1 MAGIGENI
9 AALRKKA
16 GLTQEELSE
25 KMCVTAQAVSK
36 WENDLSCP
44 DLENIRSMAKLFD
57 VTVDELL
64 NGRKDVPEL
73 KSDEPEKVAKRIL
86 HIQVHAGENTRINVR
101 IPTAVF
107 LKMAETGT
115 LDKLLGEEM
124 ESEQLEMVTEII
136 RSGTVGSIVSLDDNN
151 SNTHVEITVED
162 YEG

>member
-9 AALRKKA
+9 AALRRKA

-44 DLENIRSMAKLFD
+44 DIETIRSMAKLFG

-64 NGRKDVPEL
+64 NGPKNVPEL

-86 HIQVHAGENTRINVR
+86 HMQVNTGADTKIHCR

-107 LKMAETGT
+107 LKAAENGT
-115 LDKLLGEEM
+115 LEKLLGDEL
-124 ESEQLEMVTEII
+124 ESEQLDMILEII
-136 RSGTVGSIVSLDDNN
+136 RSGTVGSIVSVDQGD
-151 SNTHVEITVED
+151 THVEIAVED
-162 YEG
+162 YES

>member
-1 MAGIGENI
+1 MASIGENI

-44 DLENIRSMAKLFD
+44 DIEKIRSMAKLFS

-64 NGRKDVPEL
+64 NGGKDVPVL
-73 KSDEPEKVAKRIL
+73 KSDEPEKIAKRIL
-86 HIQVHAGENTRINVR
+86 HIQVNTGGDTRIHCR

-107 LKMAETGT
+107 LKAAENGT
-115 LDKLLGEEM
+115 LDKLIGEEL
-124 ESEQLEMVTEII
+124 EGGQLEMVLEII
-136 RSGTVGSIVSLDDNN
+136 KSGTVGSIVSVDQGD
-151 SNTHVEITVED
+151 SHVEIAVED

>member
-44 DLENIRSMAKLFD
+44 DIENIRSMADLFG

-64 NGRKDVPEL
+64 NGPKKVPEL

-86 HIQVHAGENTRINVR
+86 HMQVNTGADTTINVR

-107 LKMAETGT
+107 LKAAENGT
-115 LDKLLGEEM
+115 LDKLLGDELG
-124 ESEQLEMVTEII
+124 SEQLEMILEII
-136 RSGTVGSIVSLDDNN
+136 RSGTVGSIVSVDQG
-151 SNTHVEITVED
+151 NTHVEIAVED

>member
-9 AALRKKA
+9 VALRKKA

-44 DLENIRSMAKLFD
+44 DLETIRSMADLFG

-64 NGRKDVPEL
+64 NGIKEAPVL
-73 KSDEPEKVAKRIL
+73 KSDEPEKIAKRIL
-86 HIQVHAGENTRINVR
+86 HIQVNTGEDTRIHCR

-107 LKMAETGT
+107 LKAAENGT
-115 LDKLLGEEM
+115 LGKLLGDELEND
-124 ESEQLEMVTEII
+124 QLEMVLEII
-136 RSGTVGSIVSLDDNN
+136 KSGTVGSIVSVDQG
-151 SNTHVEITVED
+151 NTHVEIAVED

>member
-1 MAGIGENI
+1 MASIGENI

-44 DLENIRSMAKLFD
+44 DIENIRSMAKLFS

-64 NGRKDVPEL
+64 NGVKDVPVL
-73 KSDEPEKVAKRIL
+73 KSDEPEKIAKRIL
-86 HIQVHAGENTRINVR
+86 HIQVNTGKDTRIHCR

-107 LKMAETGT
+107 LKAAENGT
-115 LDKLLGEEM
+115 LDKLIGEEL
-124 ESEQLEMVTEII
+124 EGGQLEMVLEII
-136 RSGTVGSIVSLDDNN
+136 KSGTVGSIVSVDQGD
-151 SNTHVEITVED
+151 SHVEIAVED

>member
-1 MAGIGENI
+1 MASIGENI

-25 KMCVTAQAVSK
+25 KMSVTAQAVSK

-44 DLENIRSMAKLFD
+44 DIENIRSMAKLFS

-64 NGRKDVPEL
+64 NGVKDVPVL
-73 KSDEPEKVAKRIL
+73 KSDEPEKIAKRIL
-86 HIQVHAGENTRINVR
+86 HIQVNTGEDTRIHCR

-107 LKMAETGT
+107 LKAAENGT
-115 LDKLLGEEM
+115 LDRLIGEEL
-124 ESEQLEMVTEII
+124 EGGQLEMVLEII
-136 RSGTVGSIVSLDDNN
+136 KSGTVRSIVSVDQGD
-151 SNTHVEITVED
+151 SHVEIAVED

>member
-16 GLTQEELSE
+16 GMTQEELSE

-36 WENDLSCP
+36 WENDLSYP
-44 DLENIRSMAKLFD
+44 DIENIRSMAKLFG

-64 NGRKDVPEL
+64 NGTKNVPEL

-86 HIQVHAGENTRINVR
+86 HVQVCTGEDATIHCR

-107 LKMAETGT
+107 LKAAENGT
-115 LDKLLGEEM
+115 LDKLLGDELEDG
-124 ESEQLEMVTEII
+124 QLEMVMEII
-136 RSGTVGSIVSLDDNN
+136 KSGTVGSIVSVDNGD
-151 SNTHVEITVED
+151 THVEITVED
-162 YEG
+162 YES

>member
-1 MAGIGENI
+1 MASIGENI

-36 WENDLSCP
+36 WENDLSYP
-44 DLENIRSMAKLFD
+44 DIENIRSMAKLFS

-64 NGRKDVPEL
+64 NGVKDVPVL
-73 KSDEPEKVAKRIL
+73 KSDEPEKIAKRIL
-86 HIQVHAGENTRINVR
+86 HIQVNTGEDTRIHCR

-107 LKMAETGT
+107 LKAAENGT
-115 LDKLLGEEM
+115 LDKLIGEEL
-124 ESEQLEMVTEII
+124 EGGQLEMVLEII
-136 RSGTVGSIVSLDDNN
+136 KSGTVGSIVSVDQGD
-151 SNTHVEITVED
+151 SHVEIAVED